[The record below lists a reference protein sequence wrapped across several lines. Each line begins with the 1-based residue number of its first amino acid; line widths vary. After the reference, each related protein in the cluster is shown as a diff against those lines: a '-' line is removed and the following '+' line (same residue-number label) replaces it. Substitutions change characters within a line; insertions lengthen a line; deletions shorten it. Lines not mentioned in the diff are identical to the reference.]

1 MHLTHVENVFN
12 NSDNTATHQAFN
24 ELLYDTT
31 IWLFTNMDF
40 LIDTLN
46 PAVADYLKQM
56 QEWID
61 GAIAIVK
68 DTQLIAKPIQTTNAN
83 GCC

>member
-1 MHLTHVENVFN
+1 
-12 NSDNTATHQAFN
+12 
-24 ELLYDTT
+24 
-31 IWLFTNMDF
+31 MDF

-83 GCC
+83 GCCWEEYKYNVGLTEPKTPYQENR